1 MLPAE
6 LPMVLNN
13 GRWKERTTMATPI
26 TGGTAFDFGAAAQA
40 APAQQQ
46 TTTTPAASVHQ
57 PTGTGDT
64 VKISDGAQV
73 RLLKTLGQTVA
84 EIAVNTALSTQT
96 VNSYLGITQ
105 APPTV
110 ATSGK

>member
-1 MLPAE
+1 
-6 LPMVLNN
+6 
-13 GRWKERTTMATPI
+13 MATPI

-40 APAQQQ
+40 TASPQATTAPAAAARQ
-46 TTTTPAASVHQ
+46 PAKLDPAE
-57 PTGTGDT
+57 GDT
-64 VKISDGAQV
+64 VKLSDGAHV
-73 RLLKTLGQTVA
+73 RLLKTLGQTVS

-105 APPTV
+105 APSTV